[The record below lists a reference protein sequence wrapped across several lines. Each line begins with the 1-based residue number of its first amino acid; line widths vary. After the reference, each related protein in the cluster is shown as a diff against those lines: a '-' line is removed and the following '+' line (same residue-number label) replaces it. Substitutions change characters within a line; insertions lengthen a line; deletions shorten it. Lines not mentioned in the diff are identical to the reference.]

1 MRSRVTIT
9 RTGKPGRMVSV
20 GAMLSWRCTICWPV
34 WLMLSDAPLRS
45 ARMMSLSL
53 LDDQD

>member
-1 MRSRVTIT
+1 
-9 RTGKPGRMVSV
+9 MVSV